1 MKKINRLFVVLA
13 VALMSFAACDVI
25 EEPYLVGADEAKEI
39 IEFKVDSVVGLI
51 DQNQHTVTLDFPGGT
66 DVSQLKPV
74 VVVSTYATV
83 SPASGV
89 PQDFTTPVVYTVTA
103 YDGSKVEYQVTAV
116 VHDEENE
123 KSILSFVVADPECEG
138 VIDEVGKT
146 VMMTF
151 PPETDVTQLV
161 PTIEV
166 SAGATVNPA
175 SGEAQDFTNPV
186 VYTVTAIN
194 GTTAEYTVTAIVQAL
209 VLEPTGK
216 TVLLHDYTGAHCSNC
231 PAAAEIA
238 HGLQAQYDHLV
249 VLSVHAGGLAN
260 PYNNNPDLRT
270 PEGTEWFNNNTFNP
284 AGSVNRVKLLSG
296 YILHDSEWTDAV
308 VEALAEPQTIEIR
321 LANSYDE
328 TTRQLTATIDAM
340 ELEDI
345 TGDLAVTVCL
355 MEDNIVAKQAVEG
368 SSPNSNY
375 VNHNVFRTT
384 FNGAYGES
392 MAFDDDH
399 LFNKS
404 FSLTLSD
411 DYNADNC
418 YVIAYIYE
426 ANEGM
431 KILQTAIQKIK

>member
-1 MKKINRLFVVLA
+1 MFLVLA
-13 VALMSFAACDVI
+13 VTLISFAACDVV
-25 EEPYLVGADEAKEI
+25 EEPYLVGADEVKI

-51 DQNQHTVTLDFPGGT
+51 DQNQHTVTLYFPTG
-66 DVSQLKPV
+66 
-74 VVVSTYATV
+74 
-83 SPASGV
+83 
-89 PQDFTTPVVYTVTA
+89 
-103 YDGSKVEYQVTAV
+103 
-116 VHDEENE
+116 
-123 KSILSFVVADPECEG
+123 
-138 VIDEVGKT
+138 
-146 VMMTF
+146 
-151 PPETDVTQLV
+151 TDVTQLV

-166 SAGATVNPA
+166 SAGAQVSPA

-186 VYTVTAIN
+186 IYTVIA
-194 GTTAEYTVTAIVQAL
+194 TTGSTTEYKVTAIVQTL
-209 VLEPTGK
+209 VLVPTGK

-238 HGLQAQYDHLV
+238 EGLQEQYDHLV
-249 VLSVHAGGLAN
+249 VLSVHAGSLAN
-260 PYNNNPDLRT
+260 PYSNNPDLRT
-270 PEGTEWFNNNTFNP
+270 PEGDEWFNNNTFNP
-284 AGSVNRVKLLSG
+284 AGSVNRVKLLTG

-321 LANSYDE
+321 LANDYNE
-328 TTRQLTATIDAM
+328 TTRQLTTTIDAM

-368 SSPNSNY
+368 SSPNNNY

-384 FNGAYGES
+384 FNGAYGEG
-392 MAFDDDH
+392 MAFGDDH
-399 LFNKS
+399 LYNKS

-418 YVIAYIYE
+418 YVVAYVYE

-431 KILQTAIQKIK
+431 KILQTVKGKIK